1 MTTTVSTTVSTT
13 ANNNMNNTNNVTKLK
28 RVALNDDRSRMY
40 MPFDAAG
47 IAMQTGWCPLIRG
60 YFGRAKT
67 ALFNDIAAMTGR
79 KIFCLVGSMTD
90 PLDLKGLPYITDGE
104 VRYAPEAMFR
114 YAMEH
119 NGNVVIFLDELTTFP
134 GAVKAT
140 ALKMIHERIVG
151 PHQLPANTRFMA
163 ACNAAIDAPNGRP
176 LDAGNINRMCVIDMP
191 PLGREDVQRWNLMNV
206 EGFHAVGQPDWTVVP
221 QDWRDT
227 HRAEVAKLISA
238 WSDINDNWQAWDERS
253 KNNAKGDF
261 MPYGSMR
268 SWDMATDL
276 MAAARASGIAY
287 DDEQMSL
294 LVKGS
299 VGEQYGVSLLTE
311 MRVLSRVPTAVEIL
325 SGEKELPTG
334 NFETRLATLRLYDHA
349 VKHNDVNT
357 AKLVTTVM
365 MHAADKSGAALCRKS
380 LRQLFQLLTDRKLH
394 KQPFYQE
401 LADVIAANRIRLGL
415 E

>member
-1 MTTTVSTTVSTT
+1 MTTTASTLSSTTI
-13 ANNNMNNTNNVTKLK
+13 NTNSNAIKKMSLTDG
-28 RVALNDDRSRMY
+28 ASRMY

-114 YAMEH
+114 YAIE
-119 NGNVVIFLDELTTFP
+119 NDGNVVIFLDELTTFP

-176 LDAGNINRMCVIDMP
+176 LDAGNINRMVVIDMP
-191 PLGREDVQRWNLMNV
+191 PLTRDDVARWNRMNV
-206 EGFHAVGQPDWTVVP
+206 DGFSSVAQPDWSIVP
-221 QDWRDT
+221 ANWRDT
-227 HRAEVAKLISA
+227 HRNEVAKLIEA
-238 WSDINDNWQAWDERS
+238 WSDVGDNWKAWDERS
-253 KNNAKGDF
+253 KNNDKGDY

-268 SWDMATDL
+268 SWDMVTDV
-276 MAAARASGIAY
+276 MAAARAAGISY

-294 LVKGS
+294 LIKGS
-299 VGEQYGVSLLTE
+299 VGEQYGVSLLSE
-311 MRVLSRVPTAVEIL
+311 MRVLFRVPTAAEMI
-325 SGEKELPTG
+325 SGEKNLPNG
-334 NFETRLATLRLYDHA
+334 MFETRLAAMRLYDYA
-349 VKHNDVNT
+349 VKHSDANS
-357 AKLVTTVM
+357 AKLVTALM
-365 MHAADKSGAALCRKS
+365 IYAADKSGAGLCRKP
-380 LRQLFQLLTDRKLH
+380 LAQLFALLGERKLT
-394 KQPFYQE
+394 KQPYYEE
-401 LADVIAANRIRLGL
+401 LANVIASNRIRLGVD
-415 E
+415 